1 MIVVGILLAYALPI
15 IRPPVLTTTGSDF
28 GGVLVEAASYALV
41 AVGLNIVIGYAGLLD
56 LGYVGFYAV
65 GAYTTGVLTS
75 QHWHWPFFLALPV
88 AIAVTMVTGVILG
101 APTLRVR
108 GDYLAIVTLGFGE
121 IIRITINNTSWLGA
135 SAGIKDIPSPPSL
148 GPNPIGIDQDGLFQ
162 IPHLVWNGLIPSIDN
177 AHKTPFLV
185 FGVLDAIPYYW
196 LLLTV
201 LLIVLF
207 ADFLI
212 KESRVGR
219 AWEAT
224 REDEDAAELMG
235 VPTFRYKLLAFSMG
249 AAIGGLAGSMLA
261 SGQGGYINPTSF
273 LILLSMLFVAAVI
286 IGGAG
291 NRWGAVFGGVLVAY
305 LPERFRALS
314 DWRLL
319 IFGVSLMLIVYFRPQ
334 GLLPPR
340 RARTRDRGPGG
351 DRGAG
356 RGGRRCLRARRPH
369 HRLPTSWTARP
380 SSRSTTSPSASAAST
395 ALDGVHFD
403 IKQGEILGLIG
414 PNGAGKTTCF
424 NVMTGVYQ
432 ATSGQVR
439 FDGQPL
445 AGRKRHDITK
455 LGIARTFQNI
465 RLFKAMTALENV
477 MVGADARS
485 KVGLLNA
492 LFRTP
497 LHRRTEKPTPRPPP
511 SSCSTSSGSAAGPTS
526 WPRTSPT
533 ATSVAWRSPGRWRR
547 SRSCCA
553 STSRRRASTRRRSSG

>member
-1 MIVVGILLAYALPI
+1 MSTSEIPAKPTRSQGPRRFELPSFLRTRGARLTMIVVGILLAYALPI

-28 GGVLVEAASYALV
+28 GGVMVEAASYALV

-75 QHWHWPFFLALPV
+75 QHWHWPFFLALPL
-88 AIAVTMVTGVILG
+88 AIAVTMLTGVILG

-121 IIRITINNTSWLGA
+121 IIRITINNTNWLGGPQ
-135 SAGIKDIPSPPSL
+135 GIKDIPSPPSL
-148 GPNPIGIDQDGLFQ
+148 GPNPLGRPDLAGLFQ
-162 IPHLVWNGLIPSIDN
+162 IPHLQWNGLIPSIDN
-177 AHKTPFLV
+177 THKTPFLV

-207 ADFLI
+207 ADFLV

-224 REDEDAAELMG
+224 REDEEAAELMG

-291 NRWGAVFGGVLVAY
+291 NRWGAVLGGFLVAY

-340 RARTRDRGPGG
+340 RT
-351 DRGAG
+351 
-356 RGGRRCLRARRPH
+356 
-369 HRLPTSWTARP
+369 
-380 SSRSTTSPSASAAST
+380 
-395 ALDGVHFD
+395 
-403 IKQGEILGLIG
+403 
-414 PNGAGKTTCF
+414 
-424 NVMTGVYQ
+424 
-432 ATSGQVR
+432 
-439 FDGQPL
+439 
-445 AGRKRHDITK
+445 
-455 LGIARTFQNI
+455 
-465 RLFKAMTALENV
+465 
-477 MVGADARS
+477 
-485 KVGLLNA
+485 
-492 LFRTP
+492 
-497 LHRRTEKPTPRPPP
+497 
-511 SSCSTSSGSAAGPTS
+511 
-526 WPRTSPT
+526 
-533 ATSVAWRSPGRWRR
+533 
-547 SRSCCA
+547 
-553 STSRRRASTRRRSSG
+553 RRALQARAEIEDLEGEAVDV